1 MNFDMGAYA
10 VYIWPAYGVSAV
22 GLIGATLWTVLAW
35 RRAKTRLAAL
45 ELASAPKRGT
55 SQP

>member
-1 MNFDMGAYA
+1 MNFDMGPYA

-35 RRAKTRLAAL
+35 RRAKACLAAL
-45 ELASAPKRGT
+45 ELTNAPKRGA
-55 SQP
+55 SQS

>member
-1 MNFDMGAYA
+1 MNFDMGVYA

-35 RRAKTRLAAL
+35 RRAKARLAAL

-55 SQP
+55 SRP